1 MKKIYLLIFVFILL
15 LASCA
20 RQPLNNVEQA
30 LRLAKNKP
38 ELIDSQST
46 DGFFSAL
53 EAHIEVAKKSQLVL
67 DPLVFGKVK
76 IAKSV
81 YLNSLEKILMN
92 KDNWKS
98 YITENFD
105 FYEVYGRDD
114 YSEVMVTGYYEPLV
128 TGSLK
133 ESLVYT
139 QALYRTPSDLIMI
152 DLKKFAHKFE
162 NYPNPPQIIGQIV
175 DNNFLPYFTRKEID
189 SDKKLQ
195 GKDLEI
201 LWVKPVDAFFIQI
214 QGSGLIQLENGE
226 RQRVGYDGQNGHSYK
241 AIGKALTNYIPM
253 NEMSMQKIKLHLNT
267 LSPNDQQK
275 IFNFNPSYVFFKKLD
290 SLALTYAGMEVFE
303 GRTIATDKE
312 FFPKGAM
319 AFLEVDE
326 PYFSDSNSIIASEWV
341 KKPRVVFDQDTGGA
355 IKGGGRVDLFFGSG
369 EIAQQK
375 AGIMRHPGKL
385 YYLVPKLF

>member
-1 MKKIYLLIFVFILL
+1 MKKIYLLIFIFLFS
-15 LASCA
+15 SCA
-20 RQPLNNVEQA
+20 RQALNNIEQA
-30 LRLAKNKP
+30 LRLAKNQP
-38 ELIDSQST
+38 EFIDSHSEE
-46 DGFFSAL
+46 GFFSAL
-53 EAHIEVAKKSQLVL
+53 EAHIEAAKKSNLVL

-92 KDNWKS
+92 KENWKS

-105 FYEVYGRDD
+105 FYEVYGRDN
-114 YSEVMVTGYYEPLV
+114 YSEVMITGYYEPLV
-128 TGSLK
+128 TGSMN
-133 ESLVYT
+133 ETSVYS
-139 QALYRTPSDLIMI
+139 QPLYKTPNDLIMV

-162 NYPNPPQIIGQIV
+162 NYPKPPQIIGQLV
-175 DNNFLPYFTRKEID
+175 DNNLLPYFTRKEID

-195 GKDLEI
+195 GKNLEI
-201 LWVKPVDAFFIQI
+201 IWVRPVDAFFIQI
-214 QGSGLIQLENGE
+214 QGSGLIELENGQ
-226 RQRVGYDGQNGHSYK
+226 RQRVGYDAQNGHSYK
-241 AIGKALTNYIPM
+241 AIGKALTSYIPI

-267 LSPNDQQK
+267 LSSDDQQK
-275 IFNFNPSYVFFKKLD
+275 IFNYNPSYVFFKKLD

-319 AFLEVDE
+319 AFLEIEE
-326 PYFSDSNSIIASEWV
+326 PQFSDSRSIVASEWI

-369 EIAQQK
+369 ETAQQK